1 MRPRRA
7 SPHRNASPLTSS
19 ALLPL
24 LLSLLILAP
33 QPASTLRAQSTS
45 TQPTPSQA
53 TPTQPAPAP
62 PPNDPRYTLHVYS
75 RLVQIPTLVLSPSL
89 QPLPPIDP
97 HSFNVSIDTGPLFR
111 PNRGRLEGDDPI
123 TLAIL
128 LDVSGDQS
136 SLLPVF
142 SQSLSAWATQSLRP
156 HDRVSIYAIDCD
168 LIRTTNNEPPNP
180 SVLQRGLDAAITSPI
195 TLGNKKHGTCGNSI
209 LLWNSMVVVM
219 KQLAQLPGRRVLL
232 VVSNGFDGHS
242 TVKQDSLKAH
252 ATVDAVTI
260 FAIAARTSLIY
271 PWGRTMNSI
280 CEESGG
286 ILLITSP
293 QDLLQ
298 RLDHFIDL
306 LRKRYVLSFYMPA
319 EPTPGTHIMHVTID
333 HTDAFIRPSGISVP
347 LPDPTPTDIPSD
359 APYTPA
365 PGTAPP
371 MQPHP

>member
-7 SPHRNASPLTSS
+7 SPHRNASPPTSS
-19 ALLPL
+19 SLLPL

-33 QPASTLRAQSTS
+33 TAASTLRAQSTP
-45 TQPTPSQA
+45 TQSA
-53 TPTQPAPAP
+53 PTQPAPAP
-62 PPNDPRYTLHVYS
+62 PPPPDDPRYTLHVYS

-111 PNRGRLEGDDPI
+111 PNRVRLEGDDPI

-180 SVLQRGLDAAITSPI
+180 AVLQRGLDAAITSPI

-219 KQLAQLPGRRVLL
+219 KQLSQLPGRRVLL

-242 TVKQDSLKAH
+242 TVKPDILKTD

-260 FAIAARTSLIY
+260 FAIAARTSLIF
-271 PWGRTMNSI
+271 PWGRTMDSI
-280 CEESGG
+280 CQESGG
-286 ILLITSP
+286 ILLVTSP
-293 QDLLQ
+293 HDLPQ

-347 LPDPTPTDIPSD
+347 LPDPTPTDIPSE